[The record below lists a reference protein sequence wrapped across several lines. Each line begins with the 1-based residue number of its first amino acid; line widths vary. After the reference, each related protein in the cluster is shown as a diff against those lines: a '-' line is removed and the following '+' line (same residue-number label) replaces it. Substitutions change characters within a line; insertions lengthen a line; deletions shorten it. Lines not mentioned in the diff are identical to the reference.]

1 MKRYKYFLVTTLDSE
16 EPVSKFLDHKN
27 KYKVLK
33 RLKENSKK
41 TKFFRLA

>member
-33 RLKENSKK
+33 RLKENWKNQNS
-41 TKFFRLA
+41 FD